1 LSDKKSALQKV
12 PHQAKAALEKAFNS
26 AIKSQDSI
34 AVENIARLRRVH
46 PEKTPQEL
54 TQYLNKWYLGVV
66 TTTGAAA
73 GATAA
78 VPNIAIQGTAAI
90 AELALF
96 LEASVLYVLSI
107 AEINGLHTE
116 DLERRKLLVASAF
129 VGESIAK
136 GFIEKGVGPVSQH
149 LGKLI
154 VSKIPRESIKAIN
167 KVLGPRF
174 ITITGTK
181 TGTLVLTKQI
191 PLFVGAALGAAGNHV
206 FARMTVI
213 ATRKIVGPAPE
224 SWSNL
229 RIPELPSDSS
239 PKNDGK

>member
-1 LSDKKSALQKV
+1 MSDKKSALQTV

-66 TTTGAAA
+66 TASGAGA

-96 LEASVLYVLSI
+96 LEASVLYVLSV
-107 AEINGLHTE
+107 AEINGLHTD

-154 VSKIPRESIKAIN
+154 VSKIPRESIKSIN
-167 KVLGPRF
+167 RVLGPRF

-191 PLFVGAALGAAGNHV
+191 PFFVGAALGAAGNHV

-213 ATRKIVGPAPE
+213 ATRTIVGPAPE

-239 PKNDGK
+239 PKNKGK